1 MSITTEDFKCFV
13 TSKAIKSKR
22 SNQRPFVTKDL
33 FKETVK
39 RLKPRN
45 SNFKNKTNANRMLY
59 KKQRYYCVSILRKI
73 TTNLYAN
80 LVKKG
85 VFDNKAF
92 WKVIRLL
99 HSDKTNAKK
108 QINLGKKWKF

>member
-1 MSITTEDFKCFV
+1 
-13 TSKAIKSKR
+13 
-22 SNQRPFVTKDL
+22 
-33 FKETVK
+33 
-39 RLKPRN
+39 
-45 SNFKNKTNANRMLY
+45 MLY
-59 KKQRYYCVSILRKI
+59 KKQRYYSVSILRKI
-73 TTNLYAN
+73 TTNQYAN

-108 QINLGKKWKF
+108 QINLGEKVEILKTNSEISEVSNTIFRNIVQNLEINQY